1 MADGTIIIDTKM
13 DSKGAEKGVAS
24 LSTKLGSIAKG
35 GIGLLTKG
43 ITVAGTALAT
53 AGAASIKL
61 ASDLSE
67 VQNVVDVT
75 FGENAK
81 AINDWSKKAAT
92 SFGMSELQAKQF
104 NGTIGAMFKSMGLGS
119 QDVLSM
125 SEGIT
130 GLAGDF
136 ASFYNLK
143 PEEAFEKLRSGIS
156 GETKKFG
163 RLIRNY

>member
-1 MADGTIIIDTKM
+1 MADGTIIIDTKI
-13 DSKGAEKGVAS
+13 DSSGAEKGVS
-24 LSTKLGSIAKG
+24 RLSTKLGSIAKG
-35 GIGLLTKG
+35 SLGLLTKG
-43 ITVAGTALAT
+43 IAVAGTALST
-53 AGAASIKL
+53 AGIASIKL

-125 SEGIT
+125 SQGIT

-156 GETKKFG
+156 GEVKVLTA
-163 RLIRNY
+163 

>member
-1 MADGTIIIDTKM
+1 MADGTIIIDTKI
-13 DSKGAEKGVAS
+13 DSSGAEKGVS
-24 LSTKLGSIAKG
+24 RLSTKLGSIAKG

-43 ITVAGTALAT
+43 IAA
-53 AGAASIKL
+53 AGAALSTAGLAGIKL
-61 ASDLSE
+61 ASNLSE

-125 SEGIT
+125 SQGIT